1 MAKKRNLTPI
11 EKIEKLIFLVR
22 GQKIMLST
30 HLAELYGVE
39 SRVLVQAVKRNIE
52 RFPEDFMFQLSDGEF
67 ENLKSQ
73 FVISSWGGMRR
84 AKPYAFTEQGVAML
98 SSVLRSK
105 RAVQVN
111 IEIMRSFVKLRE
123 MLAAHKE
130 LDRKLTELERKY
142 DDQFKIV
149 FEAIHQLMAPPDKPK
164 KEIGY
169 TVKEKQKAYSKKA
182 KNKRP
187 STDGSFTP
195 KAKKIWE
202 AIPGDIQFKILN
214 NVWCVQCKKESSIGN
229 LSGKIESGML
239 VLRGTCTKCGGEVA
253 RVIENQ

>member
-39 SRVLVQAVKRNIE
+39 SSVLVQAVKRNIE

-111 IEIMRSFVKLRE
+111 IYPVK
-123 MLAAHKE
+123 
-130 LDRKLTELERKY
+130 
-142 DDQFKIV
+142 
-149 FEAIHQLMAPPDKPK
+149 
-164 KEIGY
+164 
-169 TVKEKQKAYSKKA
+169 
-182 KNKRP
+182 
-187 STDGSFTP
+187 
-195 KAKKIWE
+195 
-202 AIPGDIQFKILN
+202 
-214 NVWCVQCKKESSIGN
+214 
-229 LSGKIESGML
+229 
-239 VLRGTCTKCGGEVA
+239 
-253 RVIENQ
+253 